1 MRKFIIAT
9 TTAQAILFCKN
20 MGWNPY
26 AVPIALKREHLL
38 GYDLYSYEVWWLDR
52 MWPCR
57 THEDVKDVEELMAY
71 AKIRGAD
78 IRRWYT

>member
-1 MRKFIIAT
+1 MEKFIIAT
-9 TTAQAILFCKN
+9 TTAQAMLFYKN

-57 THEDVKDVEELMAY
+57 THEDVEELMAY
-71 AKIRGAD
+71 AKVRGAD